1 MDTDKPKTI
10 YIGVDIETSG
20 SNMATNYMIA
30 FGAYA
35 ISADGTFVDKYYA
48 AMTPP
53 TKLLHGFDE
62 KCYAEYWS
70 KQPDLLKKFEQDA
83 KDPRVVMPEFYN
95 WINKLTKYNIS
106 IVSDFPEYDVA
117 WINMYLAQYAG
128 KDPLYLLCGFS
139 PAISCDD
146 TYRGN
151 LNAGGWGVTK
161 RITDK
166 YGFAPKNETH
176 HPTEDAEAI
185 VTNYVN
191 FLVKSKFA

>member
-1 MDTDKPKTI
+1 MATI
-10 YIGVDIETSG
+10 YVGVDIETTG
-20 SNMATNYMIA
+20 PNMATNYMIA

-35 ISADGTFVDKYYA
+35 ISYDPVNNVATSVDKFYG
-48 AMTPP
+48 AMSPP

-83 KDPRVVMPEFYN
+83 KDPREVMPAFYA
-95 WINKLTKYNIS
+95 WISKLSNVI

-117 WINMYLAQYAG
+117 WINMYLALYASKG
-128 KDPLYLLCGFS
+128 PLYLLGGFN
-139 PAISCDD
+139 PTIAIDD
-146 TYRGN
+146 IYRGN

-161 RITDK
+161 RISDK
-166 YGFAPKNETH
+166 YGFTPKNETH

-191 FLVKSKFA
+191 FLIKSKFIQ